1 MSMVSDI
8 KDLKSDVDKIRAMF
22 RNLNGDALRENIAEL
37 VNASDLDDD
46 IKKYFKKKDSDG
58 LKDENIMYYILEG
71 IAETLKVDL

>member
-8 KDLKSDVDKIRAMF
+8 KDLKSDLDKIRAMF
-22 RNLNGDALRENIAEL
+22 KSLNGDALRENIAKL
-37 VNASDLDDD
+37 VDKSNLDDS
-46 IKKYFKKKDSDG
+46 IKEGFKKKDSDG

>member
-22 RNLNGDALRENIAEL
+22 RNLIGDALRENIAEL
-37 VNASDLDDD
+37 VNASDLDDE